1 MAANVLRWQ
10 YLSMSANPT
19 ELFTAYI
26 GLNKPAEP
34 ESSATHPER
43 RKRARTKLHWPV
55 LFFRHHSAEAVES
68 LTQDLSSGGFYCLS
82 KTPFTCG
89 ERILCTLKIPTY
101 DPGGKERE
109 RTLECEVRVM
119 RVEATAGEDF
129 YGIACR
135 IDDYRFAHSNS
146 TVAH

>member
-1 MAANVLRWQ
+1 MT
-10 YLSMSANPT
+10 ANPS

-26 GLNKPAEP
+26 GVNKPAES
-34 ESSATHPER
+34 EISATHPER
-43 RKRARTKLHWPV
+43 RRRARTKLHWPV
-55 LFFRHHSAEAVES
+55 LFFRDHSAEAVES

-82 KTPFTCG
+82 KTPFTSG

-101 DPGGKERE
+101 DPVGKQCE

-119 RVEATAGEDF
+119 RVEAAAGEDF

-135 IDDYRFAHSNS
+135 IDDYRFAHTNS
-146 TVAH
+146 AGAH